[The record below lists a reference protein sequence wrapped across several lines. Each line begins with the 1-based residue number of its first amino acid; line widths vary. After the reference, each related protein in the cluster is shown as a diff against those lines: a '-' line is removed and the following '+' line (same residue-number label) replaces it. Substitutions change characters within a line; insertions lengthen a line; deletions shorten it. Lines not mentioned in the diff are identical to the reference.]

1 MISGPYRDNLSC
13 SVGCL
18 FTLIVSSEMNILNF
32 DTIFFPS
39 VACYSF
45 KRLSQG
51 NSPPSQDSLVKVTT
65 PETQNITVFRYR
77 SLTWKFRSPKI
88 LRVGPDPV

>member
-51 NSPPSQDSLVKVTT
+51 N
-65 PETQNITVFRYR
+65 IT
-77 SLTWKFRSPKI
+77 
-88 LRVGPDPV
+88 